1 MPQISSPFFVSD
13 RRRLLVAASV
23 LLGLGE
29 FADAFAISFW
39 EGAAVF
45 SLLFLAAAAWTRRGG
60 ISGPILV
67 GALCVFELQS
77 FPTWA
82 RTGIEDWV
90 TQIAFAV
97 GSAAT
102 LLVALAVLR
111 SAFQARKHAALVA
124 KEGASA

>member
-82 RTGIEDWV
+82 RTGSRPSC
-90 TQIAFAV
+90 AALA
-97 GSAAT
+97 SAAADTSRPT
-102 LLVALAVLR
+102 LR
-111 SAFQARKHAALVA
+111 CGSS
-124 KEGASA
+124 GAPGPTTREMNCPS